1 MCYKPVC
8 NRFPSLLSGFLC
20 ALGLFGLGIERGKSQ
35 PPPPPTQETPPALSR
50 DAAIVWALERN
61 PELATL
67 RQQRGIAAAAIV
79 IAETYPFNPTWEGK
93 IRAASGPTSAGI
105 TNRVSNE
112 HKLFMDVETR
122 GQGAYR
128 REGANAALSRVEWD
142 VAFQEMNLAIRVV
155 KAFDSVLYRQEKM
168 ALLERTVKLDQETV
182 KQVRDLVTLGK
193 LHGPDLILA
202 QTEVDDVR
210 SQLSPARTALVAARY
225 DLRRALGMVDDSIH
239 LDGKLDTHL
248 VTWDATELVTVGLE
262 RRADL
267 RSKRAAVAEAEARL
281 DLERA
286 NRYGNW
292 NLGPA
297 MEYDP
302 TRILLL
308 GVQIT
313 RPIPVFNT
321 HRGEILQREEE
332 LTGANLAV
340 QQTEVLVRQD
350 VRAALA
356 RLNEADRR
364 VHLYRSEVLPNL
376 RQSVKDFQTLLEKGD
391 PNVTVLHV
399 VDIRRK
405 LLKADD
411 GYWDAVWEMRQ
422 ALADLAAAIG
432 DPALAVIQWTP
443 PKPK

>member
-1 MCYKPVC
+1 
-8 NRFPSLLSGFLC
+8 
-20 ALGLFGLGIERGKSQ
+20 
-35 PPPPPTQETPPALSR
+35 
-50 DAAIVWALERN
+50 
-61 PELATL
+61 
-67 RQQRGIAAAAIV
+67 
-79 IAETYPFNPTWEGK
+79 
-93 IRAASGPTSAGI
+93 
-105 TNRVSNE
+105 
-112 HKLFMDVETR
+112 
-122 GQGAYR
+122 
-128 REGANAALSRVEWD
+128 
-142 VAFQEMNLAIRVV
+142 
-155 KAFDSVLYRQEKM
+155 
-168 ALLERTVKLDQETV
+168 
-182 KQVRDLVTLGK
+182 
-193 LHGPDLILA
+193 
-202 QTEVDDVR
+202 
-210 SQLSPARTALVAARY
+210 
-225 DLRRALGMVDDSIH
+225 
-239 LDGKLDTHL
+239 
-248 VTWDATELVTVGLE
+248 VGLE